1 MPLPMMVEADSRM
14 VIDRKLREAGWDIED
29 KT

>member
-1 MPLPMMVEADSRM
+1 MMVEADSRM